1 MKKPDIKELLNSTIL
16 VAKCSI
22 EFNKEL
28 IKQGADIKLAN
39 ELTKTYITA
48 ICTPKEAKK
57 ELDLSILRRS
67 TNLN

>member
-1 MKKPDIKELLNSTIL
+1 MKKPDITELINSTIL
-16 VAKCSI
+16 MAKCSI

-28 IKQGADIKLAN
+28 IKQGADRQLAN

-48 ICTPKEAKK
+48 ICTPQEEKK
-57 ELDLSILRRS
+57 DLDLSIFGRS

>member
-1 MKKPDIKELLNSTIL
+1 MKKPDIKELINSTIL
-16 VAKCSI
+16 MAKCSI

-48 ICTPKEAKK
+48 ICTPKETKK
-57 ELDLSILRRS
+57 DLDLSILGRS